1 MIRIFRHYL
10 SRAYLGLFAVEFF
23 VLFMAMFLGT
33 GVRFFFSESWY
44 SGEYIV
50 ISSVIF
56 AVVTTLSN
64 IGIGLY
70 RRSLSWDDYH
80 LVKRIGISFAA
91 SMIVILLIYYSLPE
105 FQIARSVLLY
115 TYVFALLGM
124 LFSRYL
130 FYKYINHSD
139 LKKKVLVIG
148 AGEKADNLVNSNDKY
163 IHRGFEV
170 SACLALGRSKV
181 VVNNYKVISEYESI
195 LSVVKEL
202 DIDEIVLALDD
213 RRGAFPMD
221 DLLDCKVYGID
232 VTDLLSFYEREKSMI
247 DLENIYPGWFVFS
260 DGFANGGLRIY
271 GKRTVDLLAS
281 LILLMIS
288 WPFMLIVACAIFIE
302 SGFKGPIFYKQ
313 TRVGELDN
321 DFEVMKFRSMRTDA
335 ELNGA
340 QWAKEN
346 DTRVTRVGA
355 IIRKARLD
363 ELPQIFNVLS
373 GNMSFVGPR
382 PERPEF
388 VNEFDKKIPYYRKR
402 HRVKPGITGWA
413 QLCYPYGASEY
424 DAIQKLQYDLYYVKN
439 YSLFLDINIIVHT
452 IEVIL
457 WGKGAR

>member
-10 SRAYLGLFAVEFF
+10 SRAYLGLFAVEFL
-23 VLFMAMFLGT
+23 VLFLAMFLGT
-33 GVRFFFSESWY
+33 GLRFFYSESWY
-44 SGEYIV
+44 SEEYIV
-50 ISSVIF
+50 ISSIIF
-56 AVVTTLSN
+56 ALVTTLSN

-91 SMIVILLIYYSLPE
+91 SLVVLLIIYYSLPE
-105 FQIARSVLLY
+105 FQIARSVLFY
-115 TYVFALLGM
+115 TYAFAILGM

-130 FYKYINHSD
+130 FYRYINHSD
-139 LKKKVLVIG
+139 LKKRVLVIG
-148 AGEKADNLVNSNDKY
+148 AGEKADHLVNSNDNY
-163 IHRGFEV
+163 IHRGFQV
-170 SACLALGRSKV
+170 SACLAMGNSKV
-181 VVNNYKVISEYESI
+181 AVKNYKVISDYDSI
-195 LSVVKEL
+195 LSVVKQL

-247 DLENIYPGWFVFS
+247 DLENIHPGWFVFS

-281 LILLMIS
+281 LILFMIS
-288 WPFMLIVACAIFIE
+288 WPFMLIVAGAIFIE
-302 SGFKGPIFYKQ
+302 SGFKGPILYRQ
-313 TRVGELDN
+313 TRVGELDQN
-321 DFEVMKFRSMRTDA
+321 FEVYKFRSMRTDA

-340 QWAKEN
+340 QWAQEN
-346 DTRVTRVGA
+346 DSRVTRVGA
-355 IIRKARLD
+355 IIRKIRLD
-363 ELPQIFNVLS
+363 ELPQIFNVLR

-382 PERPEF
+382 PERPQF
-388 VNEFDKKIPYYRKR
+388 VDEFDEKIPYYRKR

-413 QLCYPYGASEY
+413 QLCYPYGANEY

-439 YSLFLDINIIVHT
+439 YSLFLDINIIIHT
-452 IEVIL
+452 IEIIL